1 MLFNKT
7 DFFKTT
13 RFKTTLW
20 YSGLFFVLEIVSGL
34 IIYFHLHNSML
45 NDLDFSLSNQAQ
57 AIYKF
62 VSESNVDLMDFQSDS
77 VYTSKEDFV
86 YDLIFDALV
95 LNPRNAFIQVKF
107 NNNLLFQSDNLKKHQ
122 IILNTKNSRPINLT
136 DFNDSFLSDHIL
148 RGALLKKNKYEIIV
162 AFPTYLISETLGNL
176 TDLNII
182 IGPIFLVL
190 AVIGGAIISS
200 KSLSRIDS
208 IINKTKEITAQ
219 NLDEKI
225 PGGDYDDE
233 YGRLV
238 RTMNDMILRIKTAID
253 YMNQF
258 SIAAS
263 HELKTPLTILRG
275 EIEIALKSPKPADT
289 YRQVLQS
296 NYEETLRL
304 INIVDKLFFLSKVD
318 HSLLKLK
325 KEKTSIA
332 KLIELSINQMQ
343 PFAETKKMKIV
354 HILNNDFDL
363 FVDIDLMR
371 RAVNNLIENAI
382 KYGNDNTNIII
393 ACSLEKP
400 DEAIISIANQGESI
414 PKEFHEKIFER
425 FFRLESSRSR
435 ETGGIGLGLS
445 IVRSIVE
452 FHKGAIKVSSEIGKE
467 TRFSIYLNTK
477 EI

>member
-1 MLFNKT
+1 MLFDRT

-20 YSGLFFVLEIVSGL
+20 YSGLFLVLEIVSGL
-34 IIYFHLHNSML
+34 IIYFHLRNSMF
-45 NDLDFSLSNQAQ
+45 NDLDLSLSNQAQ
-57 AIYKF
+57 TIYKF
-62 VSESNVDLMDFQSDS
+62 VSESNVDLMDFQPDS
-77 VYTSKEDFV
+77 IYTSKEDYV

-95 LNPRNAFIQVKF
+95 LNPRNTFVQVKF
-107 NNNLLFQSDNLKKHQ
+107 NNNLVFQSDNLKKHP
-122 IILNTKNSRPINLT
+122 IILNIKNSRQINLI
-136 DFNDSFLSDHIL
+136 DFNDSFLSDHTL
-148 RGALLKKNKYEIIV
+148 RVALLKTNKYEIIV
-162 AFPTYLISETLGNL
+162 AFPTYLISETLENL
-176 TDLNII
+176 TDINII

-200 KSLSRIDS
+200 KSLARIDS

-275 EIEIALKSPKPADT
+275 EIEIALKSPKPADA

-325 KEKTSIA
+325 KEKINIT
-332 KLIELSINQMQ
+332 ELLQPAINQMRV
-343 PFAETKKMKIV
+343 FAEVKNMKIKLV
-354 HILNNDFDL
+354 KNIEFDL
-363 FVDIDLMR
+363 FVDIELMR
-371 RAVNNLIENAI
+371 RAVINLIENAI
-382 KYGNDNTNIII
+382 KYGDEFTDIII
-393 ACSLEKP
+393 ACGLDKS
-400 DEAIISIANQGESI
+400 DGAIISVTNQGENI
-414 PKEFHEKIFER
+414 PGEFHEKIFER
-425 FFRLESSRSR
+425 FFRLETSRSR

-452 FHKGAIKVSSEIGKE
+452 FHKGLIEVSSEREKE
-467 TRFSIYLNTK
+467 NCFSIHLTSK

>member
-1 MLFNKT
+1 MLFDRT

-20 YSGLFFVLEIVSGL
+20 YSGLFLVLEIVSGL
-34 IIYFHLHNSML
+34 IIYFHLRNSMF
-45 NDLDFSLSNQAQ
+45 NDLDLSLSNQAQ
-57 AIYKF
+57 TIYKF
-62 VSESNVDLMDFQSDS
+62 VSESNVDLMDFQPDS
-77 VYTSKEDFV
+77 IYTSKEDYV

-95 LNPRNAFIQVKF
+95 LNPRNTFVQVKF
-107 NNNLLFQSDNLKKHQ
+107 NNNLVFQSDNLKKHPM
-122 IILNTKNSRPINLT
+122 ILNIKNSRQINLI
-136 DFNDSFLSDHIL
+136 DFNDSFLSDHTL
-148 RGALLKKNKYEIIV
+148 RVALLKTNKYEIIV
-162 AFPTYLISETLGNL
+162 AFPTYLISETLENL
-176 TDLNII
+176 TDINII

-200 KSLSRIDS
+200 KSLARIDS

-275 EIEIALKSPKPADT
+275 EIEIALKSPKPADA

-325 KEKTSIA
+325 KEKINIT
-332 KLIELSINQMQ
+332 ELLQPAINQMRV
-343 PFAETKKMKIV
+343 FAEAKNMKIKLV
-354 HILNNDFDL
+354 KNIEFDL
-363 FVDIDLMR
+363 FVDIELMR
-371 RAVNNLIENAI
+371 RAVINLIENAI
-382 KYGNDNTNIII
+382 KYGDEFTDIII
-393 ACSLEKP
+393 TCGLDKS
-400 DEAIISIANQGESI
+400 DEAIISVTNQGENI
-414 PKEFHEKIFER
+414 PGEFHEKIFKR
-425 FFRLESSRSR
+425 FFRLETSRSR

-452 FHKGAIKVSSEIGKE
+452 FHKGLIEVSSEREKE
-467 TRFSIYLNTK
+467 NCFSIHLTSK

>member
-1 MLFNKT
+1 MF
-7 DFFKTT
+7 
-13 RFKTTLW
+13 
-20 YSGLFFVLEIVSGL
+20 
-34 IIYFHLHNSML
+34 
-45 NDLDFSLSNQAQ
+45 NDLDLSLSNQAQ
-57 AIYKF
+57 TIYKF
-62 VSESNVDLMDFQSDS
+62 VSESNVDLMDFQPDS
-77 VYTSKEDFV
+77 IYTSKEDYV

-95 LNPRNAFIQVKF
+95 LNPRNTFVQVKF
-107 NNNLLFQSDNLKKHQ
+107 NNNLVFQSDNLKKHA
-122 IILNTKNSRPINLT
+122 IILNTKNPRQISLI
-136 DFNDSFLSDHIL
+136 DFNDAFLSDHTL
-148 RGALLKKNKYEIIV
+148 RGALLKTNKYEIIV
-162 AFPTYLISETLGNL
+162 AFPTYLISETLENL
-176 TDLNII
+176 TDINII

-275 EIEIALKSPKPADT
+275 EIEIALKSPKPADA
-289 YRQVLQS
+289 YRQVLES
-296 NYEETLRL
+296 NYEETIRL

-325 KEKTSIA
+325 KEQIN
-332 KLIELSINQMQ
+332 IVELLQPAVNQMRS
-343 PFAETKKMKIV
+343 FAEAKNMRIKFVKNTEFE
-354 HILNNDFDL
+354 LL
-363 FVDIDLMR
+363 VDIDLMR
-371 RAVNNLIENAI
+371 RAVINLIENAI
-382 KYGNDNTNIII
+382 KYGDEFTDIII
-393 ACSLEKP
+393 TCSLDKS
-400 DEAIISIANQGESI
+400 DEAIISVTNQGENI
-414 PKEFHEKIFER
+414 PGEFHEKIFER
-425 FFRLESSRSR
+425 FFRLETSRSR

-452 FHKGAIKVSSEIGKE
+452 FHKGLITVSSEKE
-467 TRFSIYLNTK
+467 KGNCFSIHLNTK